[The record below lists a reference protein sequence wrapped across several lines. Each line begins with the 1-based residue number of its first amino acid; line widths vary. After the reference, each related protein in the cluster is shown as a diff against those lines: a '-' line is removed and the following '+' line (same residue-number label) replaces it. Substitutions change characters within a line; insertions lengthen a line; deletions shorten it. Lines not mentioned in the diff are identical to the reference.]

1 MRVLLDRERITPERL
16 ASLSDE
22 ERTGLQLLRRAQTFT
37 ESLGL
42 APSTSYRH
50 LIDRSGRRAL
60 RVLTAAPADRLE
72 PVTWWFPIVGR
83 VAYRGYF
90 DGERADRFAAQLHED
105 GLDTYV
111 RSAALYSTLGFFNDP
126 VPRSMLLWP
135 PFQIVDTII
144 HELVHETIYV
154 ANDIDYNEGLAT
166 FIAHSATLEFFADRL
181 EQAEA
186 ARRSFADEK
195 TFADLLERLAKE
207 LERLYAETELA
218 DEALRRREE
227 IFRRY
232 REEIFPAQRWETRRY
247 AGFGN
252 APLSNAYVLA
262 HRTYLGD
269 LSCFA
274 TQLEALGGDLAA
286 FVEVE
291 RASPGRSDDC

>member
-1 MRVLLDRERITPERL
+1 MLLDRERITPERL

-22 ERTGLQLLRRAQTFT
+22 ERTGLRLLRRAQTFT

-42 APSTSYRH
+42 VRSTSYRH
-50 LIDRSGRRAL
+50 LIDRSGRGAL
-60 RVLTAAPADRLE
+60 WVLTAAPADRLE

-90 DGERADRFAAQLHED
+90 DGERADRFATRLRKD
-105 GLDTYV
+105 GHDTYV

-154 ANDIDYNEGLAT
+154 ADDIDYNEGLAT
-166 FIAHSATLEFFADRL
+166 FIAHSATLEFFADRP

-218 DEALRRREE
+218 DEARRRREG
-227 IFRRY
+227 ICRRY
-232 REEIFPAQRWETRRY
+232 REEVFPALPWETRRY
-247 AGFGN
+247 AGFGS

-274 TQLEALGGDLAA
+274 THLAALGGDLAA
-286 FVEVE
+286 FVEGE
-291 RASPGRSDDC
+291 RASPGRSGDC